1 MNALKVLRF
10 FRDHAYDDVRGLRI
24 DGALMRELERVEG
37 GYIRYLLERE
47 VHSAEFLSRLSRLLP
62 SRG

>member
-1 MNALKVLRF
+1 
-10 FRDHAYDDVRGLRI
+10 
-24 DGALMRELERVEG
+24 MRELERVEG

-47 VHSAEFLSRLSRLLP
+47 VHSAEFLSRLRLLP